1 MLAGTG
7 NRCCQNEYMRV
18 YTRTMS
24 NASCY
29 CIVLRKASRRIS
41 ALYDEALAPLG
52 INITQFSALRNIG
65 RNAPISLTD
74 LGHEMELDRSTV
86 GRNMKVLERMDLIA
100 FGTGEDH
107 REAVLSLTPEG
118 KALLERA
125 KPIWDDIQDQLENR
139 LGPDHAIQ
147 LGRLLA
153 AI

>member
-1 MLAGTG
+1 
-7 NRCCQNEYMRV
+7 MRV
-18 YTRTMS
+18 YTRSMS

-52 INITQFSALRNIG
+52 INITQFSALRNVS

-86 GRNMKVLERMDLIA
+86 GRNMKVLERMGLVA
-100 FGTGEDH
+100 FGTGKDH
-107 REAVLSLTPEG
+107 REAVLSLTSEG
-118 KALLERA
+118 IALLQRA
-125 KPIWDDIQDQLENR
+125 KPIWDDIQGQLESR

-147 LGRLLA
+147 LGQLLA